1 MGENSLVHWEIVVH
15 SSKIAGQLL
24 GKDEDN
30 EDDNGGSANMRPH
43 CWQARGYTLS
53 HDIVP

>member
-1 MGENSLVHWEIVVH
+1 MGENLLVHWEIVAH

-30 EDDNGGSANMRPH
+30 EDNNGGSANMRPH
-43 CWQARGYTLS
+43 CWQACGYMLS
-53 HDIVP
+53 CDVVP